1 MYIVQCNIH
10 TSTTQK
16 EQKMS
21 TLILALAM
29 AGDIWI
35 AKTLVTAAVDAA
47 RPAVIQQYEEGHFDD

>member
-1 MYIVQCNIH
+1 MH

-35 AKTLVTAAVDAA
+35 AKTIVTAAVDAA
-47 RPAVIQQYEEGHFDD
+47 RPAVVQQYEEGHFDD